1 MMEGKLVRSFLTFF
15 LSISTFMIASN
26 PFQSRQ
32 RLQNC
37 KFWLVSQSV
46 IKTPRYLRIAPINHQ
61 AKQPSSLLTI
71 QPFNLRSSK
80 EQPSFQPYNQIKD
93 DIIHVKLT
101 TLVEKTAGSYLM
113 LLTICFLFVSILD
126 FRFCFKVLINCHQQG
141 SYVELHGNIP
151 PAD

>member
-1 MMEGKLVRSFLTFF
+1 MMEGKLVRSFLAFF

-46 IKTPRYLRIAPINHQ
+46 IKTPRHLRIAPINHQ

-101 TLVEKTAGSYLM
+101 TLVEKMAVPQFTYLHLESPQRLNVS
-113 LLTICFLFVSILD
+113 LLLLFHTHTDSNVSWA
-126 FRFCFKVLINCHQQG
+126 
-141 SYVELHGNIP
+141 P
-151 PAD
+151 